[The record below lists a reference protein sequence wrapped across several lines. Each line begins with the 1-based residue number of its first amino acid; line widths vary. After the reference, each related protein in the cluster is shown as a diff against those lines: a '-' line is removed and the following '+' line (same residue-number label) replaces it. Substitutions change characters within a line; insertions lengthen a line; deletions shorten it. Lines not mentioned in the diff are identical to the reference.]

1 MRPSAALAVSA
12 TRGEMVSALAAIF
25 LIILLSTLV
34 YLYWRHRFGLP
45 LDSFPRVLAYHKVT
59 GFEFG
64 GTWITPRGF
73 ISQVDFLLREGFRFI
88 DEERFLETLDGARAG
103 SDREILLTFDDGYRE
118 LLDSALPA
126 LEERNIPA
134 LIFLISSYVGED
146 NRWELGLPGRRF
158 KHLSWDEII
167 DLAGRGFSFGS
178 HTCSHRDLVRIAPD
192 EAGFEIR
199 RSKSEIEE
207 KLGRPVRS
215 ISYPFGKVNPAISRE
230 AAAAG
235 YRAAFSLYP
244 PGPNGLIDRYALRR
258 EGVYIIDTRGTLKVK
273 LGRGPFFWM
282 EDIKGRAINAVAVL
296 TPLLKR
302 Y

>member
-1 MRPSAALAVSA
+1 M
-12 TRGEMVSALAAIF
+12 SALAAIF

-34 YLYWRHRFGLP
+34 YHYRRHRFGLP
-45 LDSFPRVLAYHKVT
+45 LDSFTRVLAYHKVT

-64 GTWITPRGF
+64 GTWITPGGF
-73 ISQVDFLLREGFRFI
+73 ISQVDFLLGKGYRFI
-88 DEERFLETLDGARAG
+88 DEEQFLETLDGERAG
-103 SDREILLTFDDGYRE
+103 SDRELLLTFDDGYRE
-118 LLDSALPA
+118 LLDNALPA

-134 LIFLISSYVGED
+134 LIFLISSYVGKE
-146 NRWELGLPGRRF
+146 NRWELGLPGRRSR
-158 KHLSWDEII
+158 HLSWDEIM

-178 HTCSHRDLVRIAPD
+178 HTRSHRDLARIPLD
-192 EAGFEIR
+192 EAGYEIR
-199 RSKSEIEE
+199 HSKSEIEE

-215 ISYPFGKVNPAISRE
+215 LSYPFGRVNRAVARE
-230 AAAAG
+230 AEAAG

-244 PGPNGLIDRYALRR
+244 SGPNGSIDRYALRR
-258 EGVYIIDTRGTLKVK
+258 DGVYIIDTRISLKVK
-273 LGRGPFFWM
+273 LGRGPFFWL

>member
-1 MRPSAALAVSA
+1 MMP
-12 TRGEMVSALAAIF
+12 ALAAIF
-25 LIILLSTLV
+25 LIILLSTVSYLV
-34 YLYWRHRFGLP
+34 WRRRFGFP
-45 LDSFPRVLAYHKVT
+45 PASFPRVLAYHKVT

-64 GTWITPRGF
+64 GTWITPGGF
-73 ISQVDFLLREGFRFI
+73 ISQVDFLLREGYRFI
-88 DEERFLETLDGARAG
+88 DEERFLETLDGERTG
-103 SDREILLTFDDGYRE
+103 SDRELLLTFDDGYGE
-118 LLDSALPA
+118 LLDSAIPA

-134 LIFLISSYVGED
+134 LIFLISSYVGKE
-146 NRWELGLPGRRF
+146 NRWELGLPGRRSR
-158 KHLSWDEII
+158 HLSWGEIM

-178 HTCSHRDLVRIAPD
+178 HTCSHRDLGRITPD
-192 EAGFEIR
+192 EARFEIR
-199 RSKSEIEE
+199 RSRSEIEE

-215 ISYPFGKVNPAISRE
+215 LSYPFGKVNPAIARE

-244 PGPNGLIDRYALRR
+244 PGPNGRIDRYALRR
-258 EGVYIIDTRGTLKVK
+258 DGVYIIDTRGSLKVK
-273 LGRGPFFWM
+273 LGRGPFFWL